1 MIWQHSKN
9 SNTRRMRQRNLLPTI
24 ALAIPLVALN
34 LHLTAI
40 QADTLAPANQSTSST
55 SHMSIPTPLFG
66 NTSKTTTPDW
76 RGPINGS
83 SSYFKQGLSPT
94 LLGVFSYEGRNVG
107 ANYYFSVP
115 PSGGRRLGEPEAN
128 SALLWTDQRTN
139 GDLSLVNPGL
149 DVIALDFVIEF

>member
-1 MIWQHSKN
+1 MIWQQSKN
-9 SNTRRMRQRNLLPTI
+9 SNTRRLRQRNLLPTI
-24 ALAIPLVALN
+24 ALAIPLVALS
-34 LHLTAI
+34 LHHSSI

-55 SHMSIPTPLFG
+55 SNMSTPTPLFG
-66 NTSKTTTPDW
+66 NGSKTIIPDW
-76 RGPINGS
+76 RGPVDGS

-94 LLGVFSYEGRNVG
+94 LLGALSYEGRNVG

-115 PSGGRRLGEPEAN
+115 PIGGRTLGEPEAN